1 MISVSMSKQYV
12 KPVEQKDK
20 QRGFIKW
27 GLKNDYP
34 FFLIELLQGSAWHQ
48 GILKN
53 KTFYIAGNGL
63 EVTSG
68 DATRFLANSFSD
80 FDMNEIVQRL
90 TFDFELFGGMAV
102 KGTWN
107 REGTAVA
114 KWEYLPIDMCRLSED
129 ERTMYLSDNW
139 SAMRQTP
146 EDTNF
151 RTLTALDDE
160 NPEGSFFLYYKEPA
174 KQAKD
179 ELGIYPKP
187 PYVGGITAIQTD
199 VDISKFHMYEIQNG
213 FKAGTLINL
222 ASGEPETAEEERRIK
237 EQIKGRTQSVE
248 DAGEIIITFS
258 NGSQDAPSVLSLT
271 GNDLDER
278 YQMTEKSVQQNILVA
293 HSVVAP
299 SLFGIAP
306 QGSFNAAESAD
317 LFEIFKLTYVN
328 ARQKQIEWMI
338 NYMAKLSGA
347 VATLKLVDVSPLSS
361 ADAPA
366 AEVTAPVGDIPANET
381 QVDVAKSALNG
392 AQIASLVEV
401 VANIK
406 SGILTP
412 DSGLQ
417 IIMASFPTI
426 DEAQARKIVGLPQV
440 SMSKC
445 RHTDKFS
452 EDELQIFSEYG
463 DDADDY
469 LSLASYSIPW
479 DSDTEDVYNKHFL
492 LFDTIGKITVS
503 PGEDNGLGK
512 FPGGTAQY
520 DVRYKYQEIPGI
532 PPVKTESREFCRR
545 LIDLNRL
552 YSREEIDLI
561 SERIDRDVWRYR
573 GGWYTNPDT
582 GKTTPYC
589 RHEWSQLV
597 VVLKPKGDS
606 VEIEVKPPAIQG
618 DKIQISDIKQGK
630 EISKSIF
637 NENSD
642 IKINKVSVS
651 SQMNTEKMTKYL
663 DQLKNLTAEYK
674 IGNALNTDIEL
685 SFQSTSR
692 VYGVVNFR
700 GFDAKIT
707 KINLGHT
714 TEPAQYRNADNRAF
728 INERGRIILQ
738 GKSAVDAE
746 NAEISTITHEMAHVF
761 SITESI
767 NPQSREYFSKLAEI
781 RKTYMQEIN
790 QAYMN
795 NDVNKL
801 QKIYLGKYAN
811 TDLDEFHAEAFT
823 EYKLMKNPSAYAKKV
838 GKLFD
843 SYFKK

>member
-48 GILKN
+48 GIIKN

-258 NGSQDAPSVLSLT
+258 NGSQDAPTVLSLT
-271 GNDLDER
+271 GNNLDER

-338 NYMAKLSGA
+338 NYMAKLSA
-347 VATLKLVDVSPLSS
+347 AMATLKLVDVSPLSS

-406 SGILTP
+406 AGILTP

-426 DEAQARKIVGLPQV
+426 DEAQARKIVGLPTQML
-440 SMSKC
+440 SACS
-445 RHTDKFS
+445 HDHSFS
-452 EDELQIFSEYG
+452 IDELQVFSEYG
-463 DDADDY
+463 ADASEYRVIKSTPIEWDTPSDQIFSNEPM
-469 LSLASYSIPW
+469 LFATVGELVVQLADLDKNILTLLKDGQDGPSI
-479 DSDTEDVYNKHFL
+479 SQATGK
-492 LFDTIGKITVS
+492 TIGEVAQVIDKLVNLEIYKT
-503 PGEDNGLGK
+503 GEVTSLGENVLENIEA
-512 FPGGTAQY
+512 PISQY
-520 DVRYKYQEIPGI
+520 EVRYSYQVRIDV
-532 PPVKTESREFCRR
+532 PPVKTESREFCTR
-545 LIDLNRL
+545 LMNLNRL
-552 YSREEIDLI
+552 YTREEIESI
-561 SERIDRDVWRYR
+561 SQRVDRDVWRYR

-582 GKTTPYC
+582 GRSTPWC
-589 RHEWSQLV
+589 RHQWNQQLV
-597 VVLKPKGDS
+597 
-606 VEIEVKPPAIQG
+606 
-618 DKIQISDIKQGK
+618 IK
-630 EISKSIF
+630 
-637 NENSD
+637 
-642 IKINKVSVS
+642 
-651 SQMNTEKMTKYL
+651 
-663 DQLKNLTAEYK
+663 
-674 IGNALNTDIEL
+674 
-685 SFQSTSR
+685 
-692 VYGVVNFR
+692 R
-700 GFDAKIT
+700 G
-707 KINLGHT
+707 
-714 TEPAQYRNADNRAF
+714 
-728 INERGRIILQ
+728 
-738 GKSAVDAE
+738 
-746 NAEISTITHEMAHVF
+746 
-761 SITESI
+761 
-767 NPQSREYFSKLAEI
+767 
-781 RKTYMQEIN
+781 
-790 QAYMN
+790 
-795 NDVNKL
+795 
-801 QKIYLGKYAN
+801 
-811 TDLDEFHAEAFT
+811 
-823 EYKLMKNPSAYAKKV
+823 
-838 GKLFD
+838 
-843 SYFKK
+843 